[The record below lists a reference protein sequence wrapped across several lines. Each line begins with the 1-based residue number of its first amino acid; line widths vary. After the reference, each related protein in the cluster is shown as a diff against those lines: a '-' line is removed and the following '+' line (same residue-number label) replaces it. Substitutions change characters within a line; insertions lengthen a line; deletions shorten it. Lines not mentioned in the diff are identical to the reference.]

1 MRLSIS
7 EMAKLCG
14 VSVRTLHYYDQ
25 IGLLP
30 PARVTAAGYRLYD
43 DAALQRLYIILLFRK
58 LQFPLREIR
67 AILDAPRFDPAD
79 ALKQQ
84 IRLLELQ
91 RQHLDA
97 LIAEARQIQI
107 KGVTEMSFQSL
118 DETKL
123 REYAAEAKRR
133 WGETDAYREYEQRS
147 GNLDKAQQNERDS
160 GLMQLFVEFGALRS
174 LPPQSPQ
181 AQSQARKLQDYI
193 TAHYYTCT
201 KPILS
206 GLGQMYAAGGEMTAN
221 IDAAGGKGTGAF
233 VQKVLEIYCAE

>member
-1 MRLSIS
+1 MKTVKEVSALS
-7 EMAKLCG
+7 G

-43 DAALQRLYIILLFRK
+43 DAALQRLYTILLFRK

-160 GLMQLFVEFGALRS
+160 GLMQLFVEFGALRG

-181 AQSQARKLQDYI
+181 AQAQARKLQDYI

-221 IDAAGGKGTGAF
+221 IDAAGGEGTGAF
-233 VQKVLEIYCAE
+233 VQQVLEIYCAE